1 MNGKGREKEEQESD
15 RIGDRQHIQE
25 HLANERT
32 FLSWIRTAVAILAFG
47 FVVEKF
53 SFYLRVL
60 EWQAGMV
67 SAPSKGSAA
76 YLGIGSSIMAGLVVI
91 LAAVRY
97 RQTRYQINQGTYRH
111 SLTAD
116 MLLAAMLLL
125 VTILVIIFLFHFCYQ
140 LLSSSDKSDSKSSSR
155 SPRGRASPPARL
167 TGQADRGLLESRPKQ

>member
-1 MNGKGREKEEQESD
+1 MNGKEKEEQKCD
-15 RIGDRQHIQE
+15 RTGDRQHIQE

-47 FVVEKF
+47 FVIEKF
-53 SFYLRVL
+53 SFYLRLL

-67 SAPSKGSAA
+67 TAPSRGSAA
-76 YLGIGSSIMAGLVVI
+76 YLGIGSSVMAGLVVV

-97 RQTRYQINQGTYRH
+97 RQTRCQINEGTYRH

-125 VTILVIIFLFHFCYQ
+125 VTVLVIIY
-140 LLSSSDKSDSKSSSR
+140 LLR
-155 SPRGRASPPARL
+155 TPVPL
-167 TGQADRGLLESRPKQ
+167 